1 MSSRRSEQQREVT
14 EFLQGLFLV
23 ALLLTALWVFAGC
36 SSGIPQRAQCDEAK
50 VAAFTERCSVQ
61 VRMLCDKDP
70 SVECP
75 VEEACE
81 KELCELCPMA
91 TECAK

>member
-1 MSSRRSEQQREVT
+1 MSSRRSEQQREVA
-14 EFLQGLFLV
+14 EFFQAGFII
-23 ALLLTALWVFAGC
+23 ALMLTALWIFQGC
-36 SSGIPQRAQCDEAK
+36 TGGIPQHAQCDETK
-50 VAAFTERCSVQ
+50 VAAFTARCAVQ
-61 VRMLCDKDP
+61 VRMLCDQDP

-81 KELCELCPMA
+81 KQLCELCPMA